1 MQISQNFFLL
11 KNIRQHLDKISNIFS
26 KILPIYW
33 AFLTYMLLRPGTEN
47 KEYWFMFP
55 GLDKI
60 IHISIFMLLA
70 FCFMAALPR
79 IKFSVF
85 IQVMLIYAFLTEIL
99 QLEMGF
105 GRSLEFFD
113 IIADTAG
120 VLLGYLLYHKIKSLP
135 F

>member
-113 IIADTAG
+113 IIADTTG

>member
-33 AFLTYMLLRPGTEN
+33 AFLTYMLLGPGTEN